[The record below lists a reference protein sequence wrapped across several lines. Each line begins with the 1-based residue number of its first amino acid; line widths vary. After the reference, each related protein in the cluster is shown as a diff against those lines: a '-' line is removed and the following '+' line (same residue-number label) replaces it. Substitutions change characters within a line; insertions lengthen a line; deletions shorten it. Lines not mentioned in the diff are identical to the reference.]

1 MNSETTETAETA
13 EAEVVTESVNVDM
26 WETIDAMNPEALTIP
41 GMEEA
46 IVGVLER
53 CGQPTILVYS
63 VTRCVEL
70 LVEQHKMAYDEAVDH
85 FRYNVVGAW
94 LGPNTPGFL
103 YRFDRVD
110 STE

>member
-1 MNSETTETAETA
+1 MNSETTETAE
-13 EAEVVTESVNVDM
+13 AEVVTDITESVNVDM
-26 WETIDAMNPEALTIP
+26 WQTIEEMNPEALTIP
-41 GMEEA
+41 GMEDA
-46 IVGVLER
+46 IVGVMER

-70 LVEQHKMAYDEAVDH
+70 LVEQHGMDYDGAVDH